1 MVDVA
6 VRHTRRLGAAGNRRS
21 VAADAVV
28 DHFDQRFVR
37 VDRGHGHREIRRAD
51 PDRHRRVGRTPRG
64 AYRNELHR
72 RRTVPGHSLRVPGG
86 GLRRRYDAPRRV
98 GRDWSPSL
106 EADTAVDPTPQTCV
120 TDLGSIEGASYG
132 SADGEWT
139 ADCDSTHRTGRYA
152 KFFTFEIPAEAEVTI
167 ELVGS
172 EDPFL
177 FLLEGSGTSGRI
189 LKKNDDSRDSTLG
202 WTNSRI
208 VRTLAAG
215 TYTAE
220 ATTYGSMRTGDFT
233 LRINVAVSG
242 KFTTGVTSAE
252 SDGKFGF
259 DHGDFGS
266 MASRDFEWG
275 GILYSIEE
283 LSWSPADANTGV
295 ASRLV
300 LKLSKCLRPDEVSKI
315 KIDGTMLV
323 DAQTRSALKFIY
335 TSDECENDRELDQF
349 LFVNTSANPL
359 PTSTSEHT
367 LELRFIPHRPSGLL
381 ANGYSPVTSPP
392 TPNSGKIKISWKL
405 LPDADGY
412 EVQYWKECYPSP
424 QQFNPV
430 TQPTPCGSQTAFS
443 KTTVTSDQLRDS
455 TSGDDF
461 FTHEITGLSR
471 NTVATDVD
479 EVYRIQVTTTVGSQ
493 QSLPADALAYVSHEP
508 PSENRSNTYDDDG
521 VERTS
526 RFSSFATFP
535 LNVRWQPG
543 AGDSHPTY
551 SYKICNTI
559 ADAGS
564 EGFVAAGAS
573 SLGSISE
580 ARKVQIT
587 KGMQLWQ
594 TETQR
599 NGFWKNGTDTL
610 FGIAPYTGS
619 ENCGVVVAHEHISN
633 DNLSEVVNVSQ
644 MQGVLV
650 CEGHLACASSTPPA
664 RDRTTAVQSVNI
676 YLRLDNSAV
685 TNPGGICSEAL
696 THALHESGH
705 AFVFYGGWQRP
716 VSNVGDI
723 PSGHSAVDSVVGYP
737 SDNRTCLPTF
747 YDKGALAAVYQSR
760 TSFVQAE

>member
-1 MVDVA
+1 MSGC
-6 VRHTRRLGAAGNRRS
+6 T
-21 VAADAVV
+21 
-28 DHFDQRFVR
+28 
-37 VDRGHGHREIRRAD
+37 
-51 PDRHRRVGRTPRG
+51 T
-64 AYRNELHR
+64 
-72 RRTVPGHSLRVPGG
+72 T
-86 GLRRRYDAPRRV
+86 
-98 GRDWSPSL
+98 
-106 EADTAVDPTPQTCV
+106 
-120 TDLGSIEGASYG
+120 LGSISGTSTLQG
-132 SADGEWT
+132 TWT
-139 ADCDSTHRTGRYA
+139 DDCVSSNRPGTRYA
-152 KFFTFEIPAEAEVTI
+152 RYFTFELATAAEVTI
-167 ELVGS
+167 ELVS
-172 EDPFL
+172 VTDPYL
-177 FLLEGSGTSGRI
+177 YLMEGAGTSGTE
-189 LKKNDDSRDSTLG
+189 LAKNDDSRDSDLG
-202 WTNSRI
+202 RLNSRI
-208 VRTLAAG
+208 VYDAVAG

-220 ATTYGSMRTGDFT
+220 ATTYYSRRTGDFT

-275 GILYSIEE
+275 GIQYSIEK
-283 LSWSPADANTGV
+283 LIWSAMGANPRVG
-295 ASRLV
+295 SRLE
-300 LKLSKCLRPDEVSKI
+300 LKLSKCLRPDEVEQI
-315 KIDGTMLV
+315 KIDDTTLV

-335 TSDECENDRELDQF
+335 TGDECENDRELDQI
-349 LFVNTSANPL
+349 LFVNTSENPL
-359 PTSTSEHT
+359 PTSTPEHT

-381 ANGYSPVTSPP
+381 ANGYSPITSPP

-443 KTTVTSDQLRDS
+443 KSTVTSDQLRDS

-471 NTVATDVD
+471 NTVASEVD
-479 EVYRIQVTTTVGSQ
+479 EVYRIQVTTTVGTQ

-508 PSENRSNTYDDDG
+508 PPENRSNTYDDDG

-543 AGDSHPTY
+543 AGDLHPTY

-580 ARKVQIT
+580 ARRVQIT

-610 FGIAPYTGS
+610 FGVAPYTGS
-619 ENCGVVVAHEHISN
+619 ENCGTVVAHEHISN
-633 DNLSEVVNVSQ
+633 DSLNEVVNVSQ
-644 MQGVLV
+644 MQGAKV
-650 CEGHLACASSTPPA
+650 CGGHPACASSTPPA
-664 RDRTTAVQSVNI
+664 HDRTTAVQSVNI
-676 YLRLDNSAV
+676 YLWLNHSAV